1 MVNISA
7 NNYTLIH
14 KIGKKYYA
22 WYGLNAEEAV
32 VNNVLTPANA
42 DKCFDTLEQAID
54 WANENDHT
62 EYGYKIDSPYKPKDG
77 FREIIKEK

>member
-1 MVNISA
+1 MSA

-22 WYGLNAEEAV
+22 WYGLNAEEAM
-32 VNNVLTPANA
+32 VNDVLTPKNA
-42 DKCFDTLEQAID
+42 DKSFDTLEEAID

-62 EYGYKIDSPYKPKDG
+62 EYGYQVNNLYKPKDG
-77 FREIIKEK
+77 YKEKVKS